1 MGLRKIP
8 KDSLL
13 SWWWERLIQASEARS
28 YVMFSALGAH
38 GLKAQ
43 KGIQGHPYNV
53 EQDTDYLV
61 GFEGIQKVLL
71 QMAPT
76 LVLNLWC
83 FLWIQHLPSPSFLPR
98 KTHSCHPDDD
108 HEFSGF
114 YHLLRAS
121 Q

>member
-13 SWWWERLIQASEARS
+13 SWWWERLIQASKARS
-28 YVMFSALGAH
+28 YVMFSALGDH

-61 GFEGIQKVLL
+61 GSEGIQKVLL

-76 LVLNLWC
+76 LVLN
-83 FLWIQHLPSPSFLPR
+83 F
-98 KTHSCHPDDD
+98 
-108 HEFSGF
+108 
-114 YHLLRAS
+114 
-121 Q
+121 